1 MTISAKTWAR
11 IGAVAFIAF
20 AVLVS
25 ALSLRTERQT
35 SGTLSIPPAYDAAA
49 ADPLVAELYH
59 CQTLGQAGASDPDC
73 LRAWAENRRRFLAPG
88 AIPEARLPPTEAV
101 VPSQAPA
108 SAAATS
114 SDGPLQPE
122 TQIPAQGV
130 RP

>member
-11 IGAVAFIAF
+11 TGAVAFIAF

-25 ALSLRTERQT
+25 ALSLRTERQAP
-35 SGTLSIPPAYDAAA
+35 GTLSIPPAYDAAA

-59 CQTLGQAGASDPDC
+59 CQALGQAGASDPDC

-88 AIPEARLPPTEAV
+88 AIPEARLSPTPPMD
-101 VPSQAPA
+101 PSQAPA
-108 SAAATS
+108 SAAATPA
-114 SDGPLQPE
+114 DGAVQSE
-122 TQIPAQGV
+122 TSVPAQGI

>member
-25 ALSLRTERQT
+25 ALSLRSGRQAPGMP
-35 SGTLSIPPAYDAAA
+35 SLPPAYDAAA
-49 ADPLVAELYH
+49 TDPLVAELYH
-59 CQTLGQAGASDPDC
+59 CQALGQAGASDPEC

-88 AIPEARLPPTEAV
+88 AIPEARLPPT
-101 VPSQAPA
+101 PPTDPNQAPA
-108 SAAATS
+108 SAAAPPADGAVQSETS
-114 SDGPLQPE
+114 
-122 TQIPAQGV
+122 IPAQGV